1 MKSGGYLSIFVI
13 IASGLLLTSCL
24 LPGMIPLERE
34 PAGPMPVMEKN
45 SDKVIEV
52 LNSNNY
58 VRLEAFAQEQ
68 YTEEDFSR
76 PGTLTFTVRLPNN
89 KPAYFSYGWCTTTEE
104 ILTQNFEHI
113 KVKLSINGK
122 ALGSD
127 VVHPITF
134 TRPDGLVCLDYG
146 VLMTEWPAGD
156 YELEAAATFDEKI
169 NDGIA
174 DYAAGDYVFI
184 YKVTVEE
191 GVNTLQTPSPSL

>member
-1 MKSGGYLSIFVI
+1 MKSGGYLSFFVI

-58 VRLEAFAQEQ
+58 VRLEAFAQET
-68 YTEEDFSR
+68 YTEEDFSK
-76 PGTLTFTVRLPNN
+76 PGTLTFTVKLPNN
-89 KPAYFSYGWCTTTEE
+89 QPTYFSYGWCTTTEE

-134 TRPDGLVCLDYG
+134 TRPDGLMCLDYG
-146 VLMTEWPAGD
+146 VLMTELPAGE
-156 YELEAAATFDEKI
+156 YELEAGATFDEKL

-174 DYAAGDYVFI
+174 DYAAGDYVFT

-191 GVNTLQTPSPSL
+191 GVNTSQTPSPSL